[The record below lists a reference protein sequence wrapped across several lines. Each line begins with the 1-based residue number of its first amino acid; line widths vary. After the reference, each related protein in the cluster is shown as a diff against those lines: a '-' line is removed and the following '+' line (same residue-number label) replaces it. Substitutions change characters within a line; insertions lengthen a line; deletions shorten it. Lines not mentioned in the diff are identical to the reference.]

1 MRSVSASFQAALAA
15 DTLQLAELYIL
26 ELADGTI
33 YRYTTHQTDLV
44 WDLAG
49 NTYSAAMPMQRSE
62 MSSKHS
68 GEFDDIQIALGNI
81 DGPFYNKVNRGIL
94 DNVKVT
100 IKRIRWDTTYAANEE
115 ITVFEG
121 FADVTYNRRILNLTC
136 RPILSSLNVMVPAHQ
151 YQDGCNNSLFDDGC
165 TLTRADYAYSG
176 TATGGSYS
184 TLLDSTRGAVYTVD
198 FDAVSGAIARGETIV
213 GGSGAGTGVVVQI
226 VYLTA
231 TTGTIW
237 YVQQTGV
244 QFMDNEVVSHGAH
257 NVTLSGT
264 PAVDATFYQLGE
276 LEITS
281 GENDGQRR
289 QVYADA
295 SGALT
300 LAWGFASPVYN
311 GITYKLYPGCDRTA
325 YTCRDKFNNKTNW
338 WGFPYIPATDEVV
351 GENWQYLL

>member
-1 MRSVSASFQAALAA
+1 MRSVSAAFEYALAS
-15 DTLQLAELYIL
+15 DTLQLAELYVM
-26 ELADGTI
+26 ELSDGTI

-49 NTYSAAMPMQRSE
+49 NTYSAAMPMERSE
-62 MSSKHS
+62 MSTKHS

-81 DGPFYNKVNRGIL
+81 DGPFYNKVRRGIL

-100 IKRIRWDTTYAANEE
+100 IKRIRWDTSYAADEE

-121 FADVTYNRRILNLTC
+121 FADVTYNRRVLNLTC
-136 RPILSSLNVMVPAHQ
+136 RPILSSLNVLVPAHQ
-151 YQDGCNNSLFDDGC
+151 YQDACNYALFDEGC
-165 TLTRADYAYSG
+165 TLLRANYAYAG

-184 TLLDSTRGAVYTVD
+184 TLEDSTRGAVYKVN
-198 FDAVSGAIARGETIV
+198 FDAVSGVVARGETIT
-213 GGSGAGTGVVVQI
+213 GTGAGTGVVVQI

-231 TTGTIW
+231 STGTVW
-237 YVQQTGV
+237 YVRQTGT
-244 QFMDNEVVSHGAH
+244 QFVDNEVVSHGAH

-281 GENDGQRR
+281 GDNNGQRR

-300 LAWGFASPVYN
+300 LAWGFAMQILPGVTYN
-311 GITYKLYPGCDRTA
+311 LYPGCDRTA
-325 YTCRDKFNNKTNW
+325 TTCRDKFNNKDNW
-338 WGFPYIPATDEVV
+338 RGFSYIPTTDEVI
-351 GENWQYLL
+351 GENWQYLI